1 MDVDQIRKVGRA
13 LPRFLDE
20 FGDCF
25 GRCDTRRYLKVYVD
39 GQMSG
44 LHRKSVEPMALQAGV
59 PPRSLQAF
67 LSLLQWDEDRL
78 VDRLQ
83 RNVARDHVHPWAICV
98 VDETGCGKD
107 GRHTACVQRQW
118 CGSLGKVDNCVVSVH
133 TGVTLQP
140 FAMKSF
146 EDCHFAASFPTLRVP
161 EYESLAFLCPDAPML
176 IRTAFTSLS
185 NNWCDKSLQT
195 AEVLHTGYVVGN
207 FHCVLDS
214 DLFVPESWAN
224 DSVRRKE
231 VGMPEDVAHRSKPKI
246 ALEQIRRALSNGI
259 RVAAWTFD
267 ELYGA
272 SYDFLDGLDRLGQTY
287 VAEVPCTFCGWAKE
301 PVVRVRLTPQEMRKK
316 GRKRLFPRL
325 SATAAPVSE
334 VRNLLTHS
342 PAFRDQDW
350 TPIHIKN
357 GEKGAIVRE
366 VKAVRF
372 FMRRDGLP
380 TRGHWLIVARDL
392 HRGELKF
399 FVSNASGG
407 VPLEWL
413 LYVAYS
419 RWPIEQCFREEKDQL
434 GFDHFEVRG
443 WQSIHRHMYLSQVSH
458 LFVNE
463 MRRQLSAEES
473 AENDAAPIGAD
484 DFSPGDRGAAA
495 VSARKPD
502 RRSDSLRTIAVVP
515 EFPLWPTCSSH
526 STRRR
531 RRADRLSSPPQHRS
545 QTQPHAN
552 DAKNPVEIRNRH
564 RPNQVM
570 LGK

>member
-1 MDVDQIRKVGRA
+1 
-13 LPRFLDE
+13 
-20 FGDCF
+20 
-25 GRCDTRRYLKVYVD
+25 
-39 GQMSG
+39 MSG

-83 RNVARDHVHPWAICV
+83 RNVARDHVHPWAIGV

-118 CGSLGKVDNCVVSVH
+118 CGSLGKVDNCVVSV
-133 TGVTLQP
+133 
-140 FAMKSF
+140 
-146 EDCHFAASFPTLRVP
+146 
-161 EYESLAFLCPDAPML
+161 
-176 IRTAFTSLS
+176 
-185 NNWCDKSLQT
+185 
-195 AEVLHTGYVVGN
+195 HTGYVVGN

-259 RVAAWTFD
+259 RVSAWTFD

-301 PVVRVRLTPQEMRKK
+301 PVVRVRLTPQEMCKN

-380 TRGHWLIVARDL
+380 TRAHGLIVARDL

-413 LYVAYS
+413 LYVACS
-419 RWPIEQCFREEKDQL
+419 RWPVPVGLLHSAFGRRKTNWVSTISRS
-434 GFDHFEVRG
+434 GVG
-443 WQSIHRHMYLSQVSH
+443 SPSIG
-458 LFVNE
+458 
-463 MRRQLSAEES
+463 
-473 AENDAAPIGAD
+473 IC
-484 DFSPGDRGAAA
+484 
-495 VSARKPD
+495 
-502 RRSDSLRTIAVVP
+502 
-515 EFPLWPTCSSH
+515 TCH
-526 STRRR
+526 
-531 RRADRLSSPPQHRS
+531 
-545 QTQPHAN
+545 
-552 DAKNPVEIRNRH
+552 K
-564 RPNQVM
+564 
-570 LGK
+570 